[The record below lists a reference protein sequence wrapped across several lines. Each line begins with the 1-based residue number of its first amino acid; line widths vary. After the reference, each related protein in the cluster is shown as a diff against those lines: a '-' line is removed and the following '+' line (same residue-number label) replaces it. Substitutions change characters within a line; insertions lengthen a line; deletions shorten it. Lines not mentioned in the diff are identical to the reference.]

1 MNDVIKELQREKT
14 NDKQEL
20 QNIKIQHQKKVEL
33 LEAENSDLK
42 HKNVAKDGTINLL
55 RNKVEE
61 LQRTNA
67 ERKDEEEIVI
77 TEVNE
82 CEENC

>member
-20 QNIKIQHQKKVEL
+20 QTIKIQHQKKVEL

-61 LQRTNA
+61 LQSTNA